1 MIHWFRNQ
9 LGSIRS
15 VYLRNNKIYR
25 HNDFAEFPETD
36 LLLHGFFQTRNI
48 WEVMER
54 RLRRD
59 GYGVISLD
67 LGGLFWRYN
76 TKSIDHQGKFLASKM
91 EGICSKYNLKHF
103 HIIGHSMGGL
113 IARQYIQFHG
123 GSERVKSLITLGT
136 PHHGTPIAA
145 LGIGLMGGGLLS
157 QSPLQMLP
165 NSRFLKRLHQQPFP
179 PSIPLTSIYSKQDYI
194 ASWWGSVLRPHQNEL
209 YKKNIIIPNVG
220 HTELTH
226 HSGVYMA
233 IKSEL
238 DTACTLFTKRN
249 QR

>member
-9 LGSIRS
+9 LGSIRKI
-15 VYLRNNKIYR
+15 YLRNNTISR
-25 HNDFAEFPETD
+25 HNDFAQFPETV

-48 WEVMER
+48 WEIMEQ

-59 GYGVISLD
+59 GYGVVSLD

-76 TKSIDHQGKFLASKM
+76 TKSIDQQAQYLAHKM
-91 EGICSKYNLKHF
+91 DRICKNYQLQNF

-123 GSERVKSLITLGT
+123 GNERVKSLITLGT
-136 PHHGTPIAA
+136 PHHGTPLAA
-145 LGIGLMGGGLLS
+145 VGIGLMMGGLLS
-157 QSPLQMLP
+157 KSPMQMTP
-165 NSRFLKRLHQQPFP
+165 NSTFLQKLHQTTFP
-179 PSIPLTSIYSKQDYI
+179 PSIPLVSIYSKQDII
-194 ASWWGSVLRPHQNEL
+194 ASWWGSKLRPQKNEL
-209 YKKNIIIPNVG
+209 FQKNIMIPNVG

-226 HSGVYMA
+226 HSGVY
-233 IKSEL
+233 IHIRSEL
-238 DTACTLFTKRN
+238 DRSSQLFQKRN